1 MEEMALTVK
10 LELCIGEGSTKGK
23 PFLKELTTTNINGQ
37 KKMNGPQLVGSNS
50 RKLLKST
57 RGKRRH
63 CQPRVFSG
71 SPDLNIPINDTNN
84 AKHLPGIKRS
94 SNLQVDNR

>member
-1 MEEMALTVK
+1 MKEMALTGK
-10 LELCIGEGSTKGK
+10 LELLLDEGSAQGK
-23 PFLKELTTTNINGQ
+23 PFEKELTTTNINGE

-57 RGKRRH
+57 SGKRRH

-71 SPDLNIPINDTNN
+71 SPDFNIAIKDTNN

>member
-1 MEEMALTVK
+1 MEEMALTGK
-10 LELCIGEGSTKGK
+10 LELCVGEGSAQGK
-23 PFLKELTTTNINGQ
+23 PFEKELTTTNINGG
-37 KKMNGPQLVGSNS
+37 KKLNGPQLVGSNS

>member
-1 MEEMALTVK
+1 MEEMALTGK
-10 LELCIGEGSTKGK
+10 LELCVGAREGSAKEKPYLKKLTSTK
-23 PFLKELTTTNINGQ
+23 INGG

-71 SPDLNIPINDTNN
+71 SPDLNIPINDTTTPN
-84 AKHLPGIKRS
+84 IFR
-94 SNLQVDNR
+94 V